1 MRGCKGARLEEC
13 AMIKPPREHRPAI
26 VNGNTSNDND
36 IEYNVVEIIDEDYD
50 EEETEQV
57 PAS

>member
-1 MRGCKGARLEEC
+1 
-13 AMIKPPREHRPAI
+13 MIKPPREHRPAI